1 MTTPDLVSLVLT
13 VRPAEAVTT
22 PGHLGRAAHA
32 LLLRWLDEHDP
43 ALARHWHDTD
53 GPKPFTC
60 STLIGGQRIDDN
72 ARALVPGQSY
82 WLRFTALDPAVA
94 RALLAR
100 CADPPDTIELDHVRL
115 PVESATVDPAAHP
128 WAGTATFEDLA
139 RPYLLRREQSPRRVE
154 LRFASPVTFRQN
166 GLSVPLPLPDL
177 VFGGLADR
185 WNAFSPIAIAPEVR
199 RYAASCVALSGFRL
213 ISRGLPHKDGG
224 LQIGAVGRARYVAV
238 QYDRY
243 WMATLGL
250 LADFALYAGV
260 GRLTTTGLGQA
271 RRVAR

>member
-1 MTTPDLVSLVLT
+1 MSDLVSLVLT
-13 VRPAEAVTT
+13 VRPAEPATT

-43 ALARHWHDTD
+43 ALARRWHEAD

-60 STLIGGQRIDDN
+60 STLIGGQRIEDN
-72 ARALVPGQSY
+72 ARALSPAQTY
-82 WLRFTALDPAVA
+82 WLRMTALDPAIAGV
-94 RALLAR
+94 LLAR
-100 CADPPDTIELDHVRL
+100 AAQPPDAVELDYLRL
-115 PVESATVDPAAHP
+115 PVESATVDPAVHP
-128 WAGTATFEDLA
+128 WAGTATYEDLA
-139 RPYLLRREQSPRRVE
+139 RPYLLAREQSPRRVA

-166 GLSVPLPLPDL
+166 GLNVPLPLPDL

-185 WNAFSPIAIAPEVR
+185 WNAFSPIALAPEVR

-213 ISRGLPHKDGG
+213 ASRGLPHKDGG
-224 LQIGAVGRARYVAV
+224 VQIGAVGRARYVAV

-243 WMATLGL
+243 WMAALGL

-260 GRLTTTGLGQA
+260 GRLTSMGLGQT
-271 RRVAR
+271 RRSER

>member
-1 MTTPDLVSLVLT
+1 MTTPELVSLVLT
-13 VRPAEAVTT
+13 VRPAEAATT

-43 ALARHWHDTD
+43 ALARHWHEAD

-60 STLIGGQRIDDN
+60 STLVGGQRIDDN
-72 ARALVPGQSY
+72 ARALSPEQTY
-82 WLRFTALDPAVA
+82 WLRMTAFDPAIAEV
-94 RALLAR
+94 LLAR
-100 CADPPDTIELDHVRL
+100 CADPPAAIELDHLRL
-115 PVESATVDPAAHP
+115 SVESATVDPAAHP
-128 WAGTATFEDLA
+128 WAGTATFESLA
-139 RPYLLRREQSPRRVE
+139 QPYLLAREQSPRRVE

-166 GLSVPLPLPDL
+166 GLNVPLPLPDL

-199 RYAASCVALSGFRL
+199 RYAASCVALSSFRL
-213 ISRGLPHKDGG
+213 VSRGLPHKDGG
-224 LQIGAVGRARYVAV
+224 VQIGAVGRTRYVAV

-243 WMATLGL
+243 WMGLLGL

-260 GRLTTTGLGQA
+260 GRLTTMGYGQA
-271 RRVAR
+271 RRVER